1 MSGVIFAKDYSL
13 TNLSLLTSVGV
24 VDLSNIMVEI
34 SYQEDIFNNT
44 TSGYVMVSESMAYAE
59 LLALTGNE
67 FLRLTFNKTGDSAV
81 QVDKTMRVYKMDKR
95 KLEGNMYTESYCLH
109 FCSEELLLNEQ
120 YKLCKS
126 YKTQTITDI
135 INDILTNT
143 LKVPSNKIQYVEQS
157 YGTYDFV
164 IPTIKPFDAINWVST
179 YARSN
184 DIANR
189 PGADMI
195 FFENKFGFNF
205 RCLQSL
211 MYGLALHTYTYD
223 PKNIDS
229 VTNNSEKVWN
239 VTTYEILNSYDTL
252 DGINSGM
259 FANQLLSYDVLTRQ
273 QKITNF
279 DYDTYQKSSNHL
291 NNFPL
296 NNGYV
301 NRIGDQ
307 TNQTS
312 RAVLKLVFS
321 NFGEKTHPSITNI
334 KGGVD
339 SVASNIYAE
348 TYIPNRTAQIPL
360 DNYIRMKISVPGD
373 PNVTVGSTINFQL
386 ASNNPV
392 DKSPNKIYSGKYL
405 VSAVRH
411 LINTNE
417 YKTVMEII
425 KESVPYELPQI
436 PASSALWQAAVK
448 G

>member
-1 MSGVIFAKDYSL
+1 MSGVLFAKDYSL
-13 TNLSLLTSVGV
+13 TNLSLLTPKGV
-24 VDLSNIMVEI
+24 VDLRDIMIEI

-44 TSGYVMVSESMAYAE
+44 TSGYVMVSESMSYNE
-59 LLALTGNE
+59 LMGLTGNE
-67 FLRLTFNKTGDSAV
+67 FLRLSFNKTGDTST
-81 QVDKTMRVYKMDKR
+81 QVDKLVRVYKMDKR
-95 KLEGNMYTESYCLH
+95 RLEGNMYTESYCLH
-109 FCSEELLLNEQ
+109 FCSEEMLLNEQ

-126 YKTQTITDI
+126 YKAQTVTDM

-143 LKVPSNKIQYVEQS
+143 LKVPSNKIRYIEQS
-157 YGTYDFV
+157 YGIYDFV
-164 IPTIKPFDAINWVST
+164 IPTIKPFDAINWLST

-184 DIANR
+184 DVANR

-195 FFENKFGFNF
+195 FFENKFGYNF
-205 RCLQSL
+205 QSLQSL
-211 MYGLALHTYTYD
+211 MLGLSLHTYVYD

-229 VTNNSEKVWN
+229 NINNTEKVWN

-259 FANQLLSYDVLTRQ
+259 FANQLISLDVLTRE
-273 QKITNF
+273 QKVTNF
-279 DYDTYQKSSNHL
+279 DYDVYQKSAYKL
-291 NNFPL
+291 NDYPL

-301 NRIGDQ
+301 NRMGDK
-307 TNQTS
+307 TNETS
-312 RAVLKLVFS
+312 RAVLKLAFS
-321 NFGEKTHPSITNI
+321 NFGEANNSVIQSKPGSVGHNI
-334 KGGVD
+334 F
-339 SVASNIYAE
+339 AE

-373 PNVTVGSTINFQL
+373 PNVTVGSAINFEL

-392 DKSPNKIYSGKYL
+392 NKTPNRIYSGKYL

-411 LINTNE
+411 LINVNE

-425 KESVPYELPQI
+425 KESVPYELTQI
-436 PASSALWQAAVK
+436 PASSALWQSSVK